1 MINSQ
6 RVCSLLLILCLLL
19 GVAVCQADAQEQSA
33 DELIEIPATIGQTL
47 APANIDDIVP
57 GVSGTI
63 TSVGSDTL
71 ANLMSLWSQA
81 FKRRYPHVK
90 FQLQA
95 SGSATAPQALT
106 QGTATIGPMSREPT
120 VDEISRFT
128 RKFGYSPTTL
138 KVAVDAIAIFVERNN
153 PLQALSLAQIDALFS
168 VTRLCGASDR
178 LDTWDQ
184 LDIGKFGANRNIIAF
199 GRNSSSG
206 TYDLFKQQALCG
218 GDFKSRVNELSGSAS
233 VVRSVASSIGG
244 IGYAALGASI
254 DSVRPIS
261 VGIATGNRQH
271 NRNVIYVAP
280 SPENITNGDYPFSR
294 FLYIMVNKDPSKPLP
309 TLERTFLSFILS
321 ETGQSMVSENGYYPI
336 LPSTKNLQRAL
347 LFN

>member
-1 MINSQ
+1 
-6 RVCSLLLILCLLL
+6 V
-19 GVAVCQADAQEQSA
+19 GVVSYDISAQELSS
-33 DELIEIPATIGQTL
+33 DELIEIPDTVGQTL
-47 APANIDDIVP
+47 TSTKFDKIVP

-71 ANLMSLWSQA
+71 ANLMSLWSEA

-106 QGTATIGPMSREPT
+106 QGTATVGPMSREPT

-138 KVAVDAIAIFVERNN
+138 KVAVDAIAIFVEHNN
-153 PLQALSLAQIDALFS
+153 PLQALNLKQIDALFS
-168 VTRLCGASDR
+168 VTRLCGESNR
-178 LDTWDQ
+178 LDTWNQ
-184 LDIGKFGANRNIIAF
+184 LEIGKFGSNRKIITF

-218 GDFKSRVNELSGSAS
+218 GDFKARVNELSGSAS

-261 VGIATGNRQH
+261 VVIPSRNDQSNGSVRQ
-271 NRNVIYVAP
+271 VAP

-294 FLYIMVNKDPSKPLP
+294 FLYIMVNKDPNKPLP

-321 ETGQSMVSENGYYPI
+321 EQGQSMVSENGYYPI
-336 LPSTKNLQRAL
+336 LPSTKNSQREL
-347 LFN
+347 LF

>member
-1 MINSQ
+1 M
-6 RVCSLLLILCLLL
+6 L
-19 GVAVCQADAQEQSA
+19 AQVQQNE
-33 DELIEIPATIGQTL
+33 ELIEIPENVGHTL
-47 APANIDDIVP
+47 KQSSFKQIVP

-81 FKRRYPHVK
+81 FKQRYPHVK

-106 QGTATIGPMSREPT
+106 QGTATIGPMSRELT
-120 VDEISRFT
+120 VDEISRFA
-128 RKFGYSPTTL
+128 RKFGYPPLAL

-153 PLQALSLAQIDALFS
+153 PLQALSLEQIDALFS
-168 VTRLCGASDR
+168 STRLCGSSSK
-178 LDTWDQ
+178 LVTWNQ
-184 LDIGKFGANRNIIAF
+184 LDIDKFGRNRSIIVF

-218 GDFKSRVNELSGSAS
+218 GDFKARVNELSGSAS

-254 DSVRPIS
+254 SNVRPIS
-261 VGIATGNRQH
+261 VGIAQENSNSKLRF
-271 NRNVIYVAP
+271 VSP
-280 SPENITNGDYPFSR
+280 SSENITNGSYPFSR
-294 FLYIMVNKDPSKPLP
+294 FLYIVVNKDPNKPLP

-321 ETGQSMVSENGYYPI
+321 IEGQAMVSENGYYPI
-336 LPSTKNLQRAL
+336 LPSTKNLQREL
-347 LFN
+347 LFK